1 MALQSPGHHLGQ
13 MEECCS
19 AKGREI
25 DELARH
31 GDQRR
36 VLRLVLAINASMFV
50 AEFAA
55 GLIAGSAALVADSV
69 DMLGDAFVYVLSL
82 FALDRSERWRAGAAL
97 AKGFTILALGL
108 GVLAEIGV
116 KIGQAPSEWRGSLS
130 SQRTRMGVF
139 LSSGFLVCAG
149 SLFGAERPFLVPSP
163 AIRFAER
170 AERCQG
176 TEMLAQLSGLPLSV
190 ACVFAAP

>member
-1 MALQSPGHHLGQ
+1 MALQGAGDHIGQ
-13 MEECCS
+13 MDECCS

-82 FALDRSERWRAGAAL
+82 FALDRSER
-97 AKGFTILALGL
+97 
-108 GVLAEIGV
+108 
-116 KIGQAPSEWRGSLS
+116 
-130 SQRTRMGVF
+130 
-139 LSSGFLVCAG
+139 
-149 SLFGAERPFLVPSP
+149 
-163 AIRFAER
+163 
-170 AERCQG
+170 
-176 TEMLAQLSGLPLSV
+176 
-190 ACVFAAP
+190 